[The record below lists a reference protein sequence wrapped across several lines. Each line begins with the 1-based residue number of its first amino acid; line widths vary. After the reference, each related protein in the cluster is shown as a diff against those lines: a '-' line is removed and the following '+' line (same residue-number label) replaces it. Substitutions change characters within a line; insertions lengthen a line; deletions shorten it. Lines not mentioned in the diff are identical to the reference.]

1 MATIRSPFLSKL
13 LFIFFR
19 RGEHGFV
26 FPDLLGDQ
34 RIEFLV
40 HGRQQ
45 FFVVLGMG
53 RIGQVVHF
61 LGIQQQ
67 VVEGDVVVGQKL
79 LDRCR
84 QVVVA
89 QPEVADQLVSAV
101 EDAAKH
107 LALFKVRHA
116 NLVDE
121 AFELIHAAMKLLP
134 GLVGGDVKHLGRV
147 AAKPFRVDGGDHIV
161 GHQAPLT
168 GCGTAAARPDGGGI
182 FHHAR
187 EVMAFQERVA
197 LPPLGFRQAGKRQDR
212 GHQIEMGTHRIRP
225 VSRRGGADRRSP
237 TAR

>member
-1 MATIRSPFLSKL
+1 MFLLLIGFQGVSIRSPFLSKL
-13 LFIFFR
+13 LLIFFR

-45 FFVVLGMG
+45 GFVVSGMG
-53 RIGQVVHF
+53 RVSQVIHL
-61 LGIQQQ
+61 LGIRLQ
-67 VVEGDVVVGQKL
+67 VVEGDIVVCQKL

-89 QPEVADQLVSAV
+89 HPEVADQLVTAV

-107 LALFKVRHA
+107 LALFKVRNA

-121 AFELIHAAMKLLP
+121 VFELLHAAMKLLS
-134 GLVGGDVKHLGRV
+134 GGGGGGVKHLGRV
-147 AAKPFRVDGGDHIV
+147 AAKPFRVDGGDHVV
-161 GHQAPLT
+161 GHQAPLA
-168 GCGTAAARPDGGGI
+168 GCGTAAAGPDRSGI

-197 LPPLGFRQAGKRQDR
+197 LPPFVLRQAGKRQDR
-212 GHQIEMGTHRIRP
+212 GHQIEMGTDRIRP
-225 VSRRGGADRRSP
+225 A
-237 TAR
+237 